1 MKSDKIDNILKAKEL
16 LSKILKDH
24 LENSISNLEIN
35 NQIEI
40 STLSI
45 MRNTSKEI
53 IHYLSQLQNNIEEAK
68 DENKN
73 SYQNSDIENS
83 DNISNKNANETQ
95 NNKSEEMFV
104 EINSILK
111 KKKFNKT
118 RNKEETSVYLENA
131 NYNNNTN
138 NPRIRVSFIS
148 NINKAHNKSELN
160 ITPDHIKRHKPLL
173 NSYMSNK
180 KERSIKTKMIS
191 DMDSSIEVKSIKK
204 RKKNDKSFKAIKLVK
219 NNKNNRHSTPLTLK
233 EKNKNTHDK
242 NDSELSFSKN
252 KNDKIK
258 FIKKGCKT
266 SINFYSKKK
275 HKTEAGS
282 SINDFSI
289 DNISDN
295 KIIEDEKKLMTLCDS
310 VVVDVNKDELL
321 IGNSKL
327 MAVDNLN
334 DDLGLNK
341 ISLSNFDNFGKN
353 NQNKNSLSEKLKSCI
368 QYFIQFLSIKDIL
381 NLCKTKKIILKI
393 VLDLQIK
400 NTKKSIDE
408 INSIL
413 KEKNINL
420 TTIKDSSQPKKV
432 KSFEFNS
439 NSLKSISYLNVIS
452 KTNFIKSITNNNTQ
466 NSSNKKN
473 NNNISKIVLIFDIY
487 FIALGRKKI
496 INDMNGNNNLKIEY
510 ICNYFK
516 NNKNKSIGSIIE
528 SELKGKK
535 FDDATI
541 NSLYE
546 YSSKYVNIINPN
558 YYKKIN
564 KNVAILVF
572 LIKNILDYAG
582 IPHLDNNN
590 NNNSNNKANN
600 QKIISLNKSR
610 LNANKTILEKYT
622 EILNKFNLNN

>member
-1 MKSDKIDNILKAKEL
+1 MKSNKNENSLKTKEL
-16 LSKILKDH
+16 LSKLLRDQ

-45 MRNTSKEI
+45 MRNTSNEI
-53 IHYLSQLQNNIEEAK
+53 INYLFQLQNNTDEIKE
-68 DENKN
+68 ENKN
-73 SYQNSDIENS
+73 SNQNSDIEIS
-83 DNISNKNANETQ
+83 DNNSNANESQ
-95 NNKSEEMFV
+95 NNKNEEMFV

-111 KKKFNKT
+111 KKKYNNT
-118 RNKEETSVYLENA
+118 RNRGESSENLENM

-138 NPRIRVSFIS
+138 NPRLRVSFIS
-148 NINKAHNKSELN
+148 NINNAQNKSELN
-160 ITPDHIKRHKPLL
+160 ITPDNIKRHKPFL
-173 NSYMSNK
+173 NNYISNK
-180 KERSIKTKMIS
+180 KERNYKSKIS
-191 DMDSSIEVKSIKK
+191 NDINSNVDVKSAKK
-204 RKKNDKSFKAIKLVK
+204 RKKNDKSFKAIKIDK
-219 NNKNNRHSTPLTLK
+219 KNKNNRHSTPLTLK
-233 EKNKNTHDK
+233 EKNKNNQDK
-242 NDSELSFSKN
+242 NDSELNISNN
-252 KNDKIK
+252 KNDKNK
-258 FIKKGCKT
+258 FVKKGYKT

-275 HKTEAGS
+275 NKTYAGS
-282 SINDFSI
+282 SINDFSM

-295 KIIEDEKKLMTLCDS
+295 KIIEDEKNLMSLCDS
-310 VVVDVNKDELL
+310 LLVDVNKDELL
-321 IGNSKL
+321 VSNSKL
-327 MAVDNLN
+327 MQIDNLD

-341 ISLSNFDNFGKN
+341 ISFPNLNDFGKN
-353 NQNKNSLSEKLKSCI
+353 NTNKNSFDEKLNSCI

-381 NLCKTKKIILKI
+381 NLCQTKKKILKI

-413 KEKNINL
+413 KEKNIDINN
-420 TTIKDSSQPKKV
+420 INDISQSKKV
-432 KSFEFNS
+432 KPFEFNS

-452 KTNFIKSITNNNTQ
+452 KANFIKSIDNNYPQ
-466 NSSNKKN
+466 NVSNKNN

-528 SELKGKK
+528 NELKGKK
-535 FDDATI
+535 FDDVII

-546 YSSKYVNIINPN
+546 YSFKYANIINPN
-558 YYKKIN
+558 YFKKIN
-564 KNVAILVF
+564 KNIAILVF

-582 IPHLDNNN
+582 IPHVDNN
-590 NNNSNNKANN
+590 NNNSNKANE
-600 QKIISLNKSR
+600 QKIILLNKSR
-610 LNANKTILEKYT
+610 LNANKAILEKYT
-622 EILNKFNLNN
+622 EILNKFNIIN

>member
-1 MKSDKIDNILKAKEL
+1 MKSNKNENSLKTKEL
-16 LSKILKDH
+16 LSKLLRDQ

-45 MRNTSKEI
+45 MRNTSNEI
-53 IHYLSQLQNNIEEAK
+53 IKYLFQLQNNTDEIKE
-68 DENKN
+68 ENKN
-73 SYQNSDIENS
+73 SNQNSDNEIS
-83 DNISNKNANETQ
+83 DNNSNANESQ
-95 NNKSEEMFV
+95 NNKNEEMFV

-111 KKKFNKT
+111 KKKYNNT
-118 RNKEETSVYLENA
+118 RNRGESSENLENM

-138 NPRIRVSFIS
+138 NPRLRVSFIS
-148 NINKAHNKSELN
+148 NINNTQNKSELN
-160 ITPDHIKRHKPLL
+160 ITPDNIKRHKPFL
-173 NSYMSNK
+173 NNYISNK
-180 KERSIKTKMIS
+180 KERNYKSKIS
-191 DMDSSIEVKSIKK
+191 NDINSNVDVKSAKK
-204 RKKNDKSFKAIKLVK
+204 RKKNDKSFKAIKIDK
-219 NNKNNRHSTPLTLK
+219 KNKNNRHSTPLTLK
-233 EKNKNTHDK
+233 EKNKNNQDK
-242 NDSELSFSKN
+242 NDSELNISNN
-252 KNDKIK
+252 KNDKNK
-258 FIKKGCKT
+258 FVKKGYKT

-275 HKTEAGS
+275 NKTYAGS
-282 SINDFSI
+282 SINDFSM

-295 KIIEDEKKLMTLCDS
+295 KIIEDEKNLMSLCDS
-310 VVVDVNKDELL
+310 LLVDVNKDELL
-321 IGNSKL
+321 VSNSKL
-327 MAVDNLN
+327 MQIDNLD

-341 ISLSNFDNFGKN
+341 ISFPNLNDFGKN
-353 NQNKNSLSEKLKSCI
+353 NTNKNSFDEKLNSCI

-381 NLCKTKKIILKI
+381 NLCQTKKKILKI

-413 KEKNINL
+413 KEKNIDINN
-420 TTIKDSSQPKKV
+420 INDISQSKKV
-432 KSFEFNS
+432 KPFEFNS

-452 KTNFIKSITNNNTQ
+452 KANFIKSIDNNYPQ
-466 NSSNKKN
+466 NVSNKNN

-528 SELKGKK
+528 NELKGKK
-535 FDDATI
+535 FDDVII

-546 YSSKYVNIINPN
+546 YSLKYANIINPN

-564 KNVAILVF
+564 KNIAILVF

-582 IPHLDNNN
+582 IPHVDNNN
-590 NNNSNNKANN
+590 NNNKANE
-600 QKIISLNKSR
+600 QKIILLNKSR
-610 LNANKTILEKYT
+610 LNANKAILEKYT
-622 EILNKFNLNN
+622 EILNKFNIIN

>member
-1 MKSDKIDNILKAKEL
+1 MKSNKIQNNLKAKEL
-16 LSKILKDH
+16 LSKLLRDH

-45 MRNTSKEI
+45 MRNTSNEI
-53 IHYLSQLQNNIEEAK
+53 INCLSQLNNNTEEIK
-68 DENKN
+68 EENKN
-73 SYQNSDIENS
+73 SYQNSDIEIS
-83 DNISNKNANETQ
+83 DNNSNEIETQ
-95 NNKSEEMFV
+95 NNKNEEMFE

-111 KKKFNKT
+111 KKKYNNT
-118 RNKEETSVYLENA
+118 RNREEASVYLENM

-138 NPRIRVSFIS
+138 NPRLRVSFIS
-148 NINKAHNKSELN
+148 NINNTHNKSELN
-160 ITPDHIKRHKPLL
+160 ITPDHIKRHKPFL
-173 NSYMSNK
+173 NNYISNK
-180 KERSIKTKMIS
+180 KDRNFKSKIS
-191 DMDSSIEVKSIKK
+191 NDINSNIDVKSAKK
-204 RKKNDKSFKAIKLVK
+204 RKKNDKSFKTIKIEK

-233 EKNKNTHDK
+233 EKSKNAHDK
-242 NDSELSFSKN
+242 NDSELNISNN

-258 FIKKGCKT
+258 FIKKGYKT
-266 SINFYSKKK
+266 SLNFYSKKK
-275 HKTEAGS
+275 HKTIVGS
-282 SINDFSI
+282 SINGFSI

-295 KIIEDEKKLMTLCDS
+295 KIIEDEKNLMSLCDS
-310 VVVDVNKDELL
+310 LLVDVNKDELL
-321 IGNSKL
+321 ISNSKL
-327 MAVDNLN
+327 MPVDNFD

-341 ISLSNFDNFGKN
+341 ISFPNLDDFGKN
-353 NQNKNSLSEKLKSCI
+353 NTNKNTFDEKLKSCI

-381 NLCKTKKIILKI
+381 NLCQTQKKILKI
-393 VLDLQIK
+393 VIDLQIK
-400 NTKKSIDE
+400 NIKKSIDE
-408 INSIL
+408 INTIL
-413 KEKNINL
+413 KDKNIDINDING
-420 TTIKDSSQPKKV
+420 TTQSKKV

-452 KTNFIKSITNNNTQ
+452 KTNFLKSITNNNSQ
-466 NSSNKKN
+466 NSSNINN
-473 NNNISKIVLIFDIY
+473 NNNISKIALIFDIY

-528 SELKGKK
+528 NELKGKK
-535 FDDATI
+535 FDDTII

-546 YSSKYVNIINPN
+546 YSCKYANIINPN

-564 KNVAILVF
+564 KNIAILVF

-582 IPHLDNNN
+582 IPHFDNNTNNN
-590 NNNSNNKANN
+590 NNNKANE

-610 LNANKTILEKYT
+610 LNANKNILEKYT
-622 EILNKFNLNN
+622 EILNKFNIIN

>member
-1 MKSDKIDNILKAKEL
+1 MKSNKNENSLKTKEL
-16 LSKILKDH
+16 LSKLLRDQ

-45 MRNTSKEI
+45 MRNTSNEI
-53 IHYLSQLQNNIEEAK
+53 INYLFQLQNNTDEIKE
-68 DENKN
+68 ENKN
-73 SYQNSDIENS
+73 SNQNSDNEIS
-83 DNISNKNANETQ
+83 DNNSNANESQ
-95 NNKSEEMFV
+95 NNKNEEMFV

-111 KKKFNKT
+111 KKKYNNT
-118 RNKEETSVYLENA
+118 RNRGESSENLENM

-138 NPRIRVSFIS
+138 NPRLRVSFIS
-148 NINKAHNKSELN
+148 NINNTQNKSELN
-160 ITPDHIKRHKPLL
+160 ITPDNIKRHKPFL
-173 NSYMSNK
+173 NNYISNK
-180 KERSIKTKMIS
+180 KDRNYKSKIS
-191 DMDSSIEVKSIKK
+191 NDINSNVDVKSAKK
-204 RKKNDKSFKAIKLVK
+204 RKKNDKSFKAIKIDK
-219 NNKNNRHSTPLTLK
+219 KNKNNRHSTPLTLK
-233 EKNKNTHDK
+233 EKNKNNQDK
-242 NDSELSFSKN
+242 NDSELNISNN
-252 KNDKIK
+252 KNDKNN
-258 FIKKGCKT
+258 FVKKGYKT

-275 HKTEAGS
+275 NKTYAGS
-282 SINDFSI
+282 SINDFSM

-295 KIIEDEKKLMTLCDS
+295 KIIEDEKNLMSLCDS
-310 VVVDVNKDELL
+310 LLVDVNKDELL
-321 IGNSKL
+321 VSNSKL
-327 MAVDNLN
+327 MQIDNLD

-341 ISLSNFDNFGKN
+341 ISFPNLNDFGKN
-353 NQNKNSLSEKLKSCI
+353 NTNKNSFDEKLNSCI

-381 NLCKTKKIILKI
+381 NLCQTKKKILKI

-413 KEKNINL
+413 KEKNIDINN
-420 TTIKDSSQPKKV
+420 INDISQSKKV
-432 KSFEFNS
+432 KPFEFNS

-452 KTNFIKSITNNNTQ
+452 KANFIKSIDNNYPQ
-466 NSSNKKN
+466 NVSNKNN

-528 SELKGKK
+528 NELKGKK
-535 FDDATI
+535 FDDVII

-546 YSSKYVNIINPN
+546 YSFKYANIINPN
-558 YYKKIN
+558 YFKKIN
-564 KNVAILVF
+564 KNIAILVF

-582 IPHLDNNN
+582 IPHVDNNN
-590 NNNSNNKANN
+590 NNNNKANE
-600 QKIISLNKSR
+600 QKIILLNKSR
-610 LNANKTILEKYT
+610 LNANKAILEKYT
-622 EILNKFNLNN
+622 EILNKFNIIN

>member
-1 MKSDKIDNILKAKEL
+1 MKSNKNENSLKTKEL
-16 LSKILKDH
+16 LSKLLRDQ

-45 MRNTSKEI
+45 MRNTSNEI
-53 IHYLSQLQNNIEEAK
+53 IKYLFQLQNNTDEIKE
-68 DENKN
+68 ENKN
-73 SYQNSDIENS
+73 SNQNSDNEIS
-83 DNISNKNANETQ
+83 DNNSNANESQ
-95 NNKSEEMFV
+95 NNKNEEMFV

-111 KKKFNKT
+111 KKKYNNT
-118 RNKEETSVYLENA
+118 RNRGESSENLENM

-138 NPRIRVSFIS
+138 NPRLRVSFIS
-148 NINKAHNKSELN
+148 NINNTQNKSELN
-160 ITPDHIKRHKPLL
+160 ITPDNIKRHKPFL
-173 NSYMSNK
+173 NNYISNK
-180 KERSIKTKMIS
+180 KDRNYKSKIS
-191 DMDSSIEVKSIKK
+191 NDINSNVDVKSAKK
-204 RKKNDKSFKAIKLVK
+204 RKKNDKSFKAIKIDK
-219 NNKNNRHSTPLTLK
+219 KNKNNRHSTPLTLK
-233 EKNKNTHDK
+233 EKNKNNQDK
-242 NDSELSFSKN
+242 NDSELNISNN
-252 KNDKIK
+252 KNDKNK
-258 FIKKGCKT
+258 FVKKGYKT

-275 HKTEAGS
+275 NKTYAGS
-282 SINDFSI
+282 SINDFSM

-295 KIIEDEKKLMTLCDS
+295 KIIEDEKNLMSLCDS
-310 VVVDVNKDELL
+310 LLVDVNKDELL
-321 IGNSKL
+321 VSNSKL
-327 MAVDNLN
+327 MQIDNLD

-341 ISLSNFDNFGKN
+341 ISFPNLNDFGKN
-353 NQNKNSLSEKLKSCI
+353 NTNKNSFDEKLNSCI

-381 NLCKTKKIILKI
+381 NLCQTKKKILKI

-413 KEKNINL
+413 KEKNIDINN
-420 TTIKDSSQPKKV
+420 INDISQSKKV
-432 KSFEFNS
+432 KPFEFNS

-452 KTNFIKSITNNNTQ
+452 KANFIKSIDNNYPQ
-466 NSSNKKN
+466 NVSNKNN

-528 SELKGKK
+528 NELKGKK
-535 FDDATI
+535 FDDVII

-546 YSSKYVNIINPN
+546 YSLKYANIINPN

-564 KNVAILVF
+564 KNIAILVF

-582 IPHLDNNN
+582 IPHVDNNN
-590 NNNSNNKANN
+590 NNNKANE
-600 QKIISLNKSR
+600 QKIILLNKSR
-610 LNANKTILEKYT
+610 LNANKAILEKYT
-622 EILNKFNLNN
+622 EILNKFNIIN

>member
-1 MKSDKIDNILKAKEL
+1 MKSNKNENSLKTKEL
-16 LSKILKDH
+16 LSKLLRDQ

-45 MRNTSKEI
+45 MRNTSNEI
-53 IHYLSQLQNNIEEAK
+53 INYLFQLQNNTDEIKE
-68 DENKN
+68 ENKN
-73 SYQNSDIENS
+73 SNQNSDNEIS
-83 DNISNKNANETQ
+83 DNNSNANESQ
-95 NNKSEEMFV
+95 NNKNEEMFV

-111 KKKFNKT
+111 KKKYNNT
-118 RNKEETSVYLENA
+118 RNRGESSENLENM

-138 NPRIRVSFIS
+138 NPRLRVSFIS
-148 NINKAHNKSELN
+148 NINNTQNKSELN
-160 ITPDHIKRHKPLL
+160 ITPDNIKRHKPFL
-173 NSYMSNK
+173 NNYISNK
-180 KERSIKTKMIS
+180 KDRNYKSKIS
-191 DMDSSIEVKSIKK
+191 NDINSNVDVKSAKK
-204 RKKNDKSFKAIKLVK
+204 RKKNDKSFKAIKIDK
-219 NNKNNRHSTPLTLK
+219 KNKNNRHSTPLTLK
-233 EKNKNTHDK
+233 EKNKNNQDK
-242 NDSELSFSKN
+242 NDSELNISNN
-252 KNDKIK
+252 KNDKNK
-258 FIKKGCKT
+258 FVKKGYKT

-275 HKTEAGS
+275 NKTYAGS
-282 SINDFSI
+282 SINDFSM

-295 KIIEDEKKLMTLCDS
+295 KIIEDEKNLMSLCDS
-310 VVVDVNKDELL
+310 LLVDVNKDELL
-321 IGNSKL
+321 VSNSKL
-327 MAVDNLN
+327 MQIDNLD

-341 ISLSNFDNFGKN
+341 ISFPNLNDFGKN
-353 NQNKNSLSEKLKSCI
+353 NTNKNSFDEKLNSCI

-381 NLCKTKKIILKI
+381 NLCQTKKKILKI

-413 KEKNINL
+413 KEKNIDINN
-420 TTIKDSSQPKKV
+420 INDISQSKKV
-432 KSFEFNS
+432 KPFEFNS

-452 KTNFIKSITNNNTQ
+452 KTNFIKSIDNNYPQ
-466 NSSNKKN
+466 NVSNKNN

-528 SELKGKK
+528 NELKGKK
-535 FDDATI
+535 FDDVII

-546 YSSKYVNIINPN
+546 YSFKYANIINPN

-564 KNVAILVF
+564 KNIAILVF

-582 IPHLDNNN
+582 IPHVDNN
-590 NNNSNNKANN
+590 NNNSNKANE
-600 QKIISLNKSR
+600 QKIILLNKSR
-610 LNANKTILEKYT
+610 LNANKAILEKYT
-622 EILNKFNLNN
+622 EILNKFNIIN

>member
-1 MKSDKIDNILKAKEL
+1 MKSNKNENSLKTKEL
-16 LSKILKDH
+16 LSKLLRDQ

-45 MRNTSKEI
+45 MRNTSNEI
-53 IHYLSQLQNNIEEAK
+53 IKYLFQLQNNTDEIKE
-68 DENKN
+68 ENKN
-73 SYQNSDIENS
+73 SNQNSDNEIS
-83 DNISNKNANETQ
+83 DNNSNANESQ
-95 NNKSEEMFV
+95 NNKNEEMFV

-111 KKKFNKT
+111 KKKYNNT
-118 RNKEETSVYLENA
+118 RNRGESSENLENM

-138 NPRIRVSFIS
+138 NPRLRVSFIS
-148 NINKAHNKSELN
+148 NINNTQNKSELN
-160 ITPDHIKRHKPLL
+160 ITPDNIKRHKPFL
-173 NSYMSNK
+173 NNYISNK
-180 KERSIKTKMIS
+180 KERNYKSKIS
-191 DMDSSIEVKSIKK
+191 NDINSNVDVKSAKK
-204 RKKNDKSFKAIKLVK
+204 RKKNDKSFKAIKIDK
-219 NNKNNRHSTPLTLK
+219 KNKNNRHSTPLTLK
-233 EKNKNTHDK
+233 EKNKNNQDK
-242 NDSELSFSKN
+242 NDSELNISNN
-252 KNDKIK
+252 KNDKNK
-258 FIKKGCKT
+258 FVKKGYKT

-275 HKTEAGS
+275 NKTYAGS
-282 SINDFSI
+282 SINDFSM

-295 KIIEDEKKLMTLCDS
+295 KIIEDEKNLISLCDS
-310 VVVDVNKDELL
+310 LLVDVNKDELL
-321 IGNSKL
+321 VSNSKL
-327 MAVDNLN
+327 MQIDNLD

-341 ISLSNFDNFGKN
+341 ISFPNLNDFGKN
-353 NQNKNSLSEKLKSCI
+353 NTNKNSFDEKLNSCI

-381 NLCKTKKIILKI
+381 NLCQTKKKILKI

-413 KEKNINL
+413 KEKNIDINN
-420 TTIKDSSQPKKV
+420 INDISQSKKV
-432 KSFEFNS
+432 KPFEFNS

-452 KTNFIKSITNNNTQ
+452 KANFIKSIDNNYPQ
-466 NSSNKKN
+466 NVSNKNN

-528 SELKGKK
+528 NEIKGKK
-535 FDDATI
+535 FDDVII

-546 YSSKYVNIINPN
+546 YSFKYANIINPN
-558 YYKKIN
+558 YFKKIN
-564 KNVAILVF
+564 KNIAILVF

-582 IPHLDNNN
+582 IPHVDNNN
-590 NNNSNNKANN
+590 NNNNKANE
-600 QKIISLNKSR
+600 QKIILLNKSR
-610 LNANKTILEKYT
+610 LNANKAILDKYT
-622 EILNKFNLNN
+622 EILNKFNIIN

>member
-1 MKSDKIDNILKAKEL
+1 MKSNKNENSLKTKEL
-16 LSKILKDH
+16 LSKLLRDQ

-45 MRNTSKEI
+45 MRNTSNEI
-53 IHYLSQLQNNIEEAK
+53 INYLSQLQNNTEEIK
-68 DENKN
+68 EENKN
-73 SYQNSDIENS
+73 SNQNSDNEIS
-83 DNISNKNANETQ
+83 DNNSNANETQ
-95 NNKSEEMFV
+95 NNKNEVMFV

-111 KKKFNKT
+111 KKKYNNT
-118 RNKEETSVYLENA
+118 RNREESSVYLENM

-138 NPRIRVSFIS
+138 NPRLRVSFIS
-148 NINKAHNKSELN
+148 NINNTHNKSELN
-160 ITPDHIKRHKPLL
+160 ITPDNIKRHKPFL
-173 NSYMSNK
+173 NNYISNK
-180 KERSIKTKMIS
+180 KEGNFKSKIS
-191 DMDSSIEVKSIKK
+191 SDINSNADVKSAKK
-204 RKKNDKSFKAIKLVK
+204 RKKNDKSFKAIKIDK
-219 NNKNNRHSTPLTLK
+219 KNKNNRHSTPLTLK
-233 EKNKNTHDK
+233 EKNKNAHDK
-242 NDSELSFSKN
+242 NDSELNISNN

-258 FIKKGCKT
+258 FDKKGCKT

-275 HKTEAGS
+275 NKTFAGS
-282 SINDFSI
+282 SINDFSM

-295 KIIEDEKKLMTLCDS
+295 KIIEDEKNLMSLCDS
-310 VVVDVNKDELL
+310 LLVDVNKDELL
-321 IGNSKL
+321 VSNSKL
-327 MAVDNLN
+327 MQIDNLD

-341 ISLSNFDNFGKN
+341 ISFPNVEDSGKN
-353 NQNKNSLSEKLKSCI
+353 NTNKNSFDEKLNSCI

-381 NLCKTKKIILKI
+381 NLCQTKKKILKI

-408 INSIL
+408 ISSIL
-413 KEKNINL
+413 KEKNIDINNIND
-420 TTIKDSSQPKKV
+420 TSQSKKV
-432 KSFEFNS
+432 KPFEFNS

-452 KTNFIKSITNNNTQ
+452 KTNFIKSINNSNPQ
-466 NSSNKKN
+466 NSIN
-473 NNNISKIVLIFDIY
+473 NNNISKIILIFDIY

-496 INDMNGNNNLKIEY
+496 INDMNGDNNLKIEY

-528 SELKGKK
+528 NELKGKK
-535 FDDATI
+535 FDDVII

-546 YSSKYVNIINPN
+546 YSCKYANIINPN

-564 KNVAILVF
+564 KNIAILVF

-582 IPHLDNNN
+582 IPHVDSN
-590 NNNSNNKANN
+590 NNNSNKTNE

-622 EILNKFNLNN
+622 EILNKFNIIN

>member
-1 MKSDKIDNILKAKEL
+1 MKSNKIENSLKTKEL
-16 LSKILKDH
+16 LSKLLRDQ

-45 MRNTSKEI
+45 MRNTSNEI
-53 IHYLSQLQNNIEEAK
+53 INYLFQLQNNTDEIKE
-68 DENKN
+68 ENKN
-73 SYQNSDIENS
+73 SNQNSDNEIS
-83 DNISNKNANETQ
+83 DNNSNANESQ
-95 NNKSEEMFV
+95 NNKNEEMFV

-111 KKKFNKT
+111 KKKYNNT
-118 RNKEETSVYLENA
+118 RNRGESSENLENM

-138 NPRIRVSFIS
+138 NPRLRVSFIS
-148 NINKAHNKSELN
+148 NINNTQNKSELN
-160 ITPDHIKRHKPLL
+160 ITPDNIKRHKPFL
-173 NSYMSNK
+173 NNYISNK
-180 KERSIKTKMIS
+180 KERNYKSKIS
-191 DMDSSIEVKSIKK
+191 NDINSNVDVKSAKK
-204 RKKNDKSFKAIKLVK
+204 RKKNDKSFKAIKIDK
-219 NNKNNRHSTPLTLK
+219 KNKNNRHSTPLTLK
-233 EKNKNTHDK
+233 EKNKNNQDK
-242 NDSELSFSKN
+242 NDSELNISNN
-252 KNDKIK
+252 KNDKNK
-258 FIKKGCKT
+258 FVKKGYKT

-275 HKTEAGS
+275 NKTYAGS
-282 SINDFSI
+282 SINDFSM

-295 KIIEDEKKLMTLCDS
+295 KIIEDEKNLMSLCDS
-310 VVVDVNKDELL
+310 LLVDVNKDELL
-321 IGNSKL
+321 VSNSKL
-327 MAVDNLN
+327 MQIDNLD

-341 ISLSNFDNFGKN
+341 ISFPNLNDFGKN
-353 NQNKNSLSEKLKSCI
+353 NTNKNSFDEKLNSCI

-381 NLCKTKKIILKI
+381 NLCQTKKKILKI

-413 KEKNINL
+413 KEKNIDINN
-420 TTIKDSSQPKKV
+420 INDISQSKKV
-432 KSFEFNS
+432 KPFEFNS

-452 KTNFIKSITNNNTQ
+452 KTNFIKSIDNNYPQ
-466 NSSNKKN
+466 NAPNKN
-473 NNNISKIVLIFDIY
+473 NNKNISKIVLIFDIY

-528 SELKGKK
+528 NELKGKK
-535 FDDATI
+535 FDDVII

-546 YSSKYVNIINPN
+546 YSLKYANIINPN

-564 KNVAILVF
+564 KNIAILVF

-582 IPHLDNNN
+582 IPHVDNNN
-590 NNNSNNKANN
+590 NNNKANE
-600 QKIISLNKSR
+600 QKIILLNKSR
-610 LNANKTILEKYT
+610 LNANKAILEKYT
-622 EILNKFNLNN
+622 EILNKFNIIN

>member
-1 MKSDKIDNILKAKEL
+1 MKSNKNENSLKTKEL
-16 LSKILKDH
+16 LSKLLRDQ

-45 MRNTSKEI
+45 MRNTSNEI
-53 IHYLSQLQNNIEEAK
+53 IKYLFQLQNNTDEIKE
-68 DENKN
+68 ENKN
-73 SYQNSDIENS
+73 SNQNSDNEIS
-83 DNISNKNANETQ
+83 DNNSNANESQ
-95 NNKSEEMFV
+95 NNKNEEMFV

-111 KKKFNKT
+111 KKKYNNT
-118 RNKEETSVYLENA
+118 RNRGESSENLENM

-138 NPRIRVSFIS
+138 NPRLRVSFIS
-148 NINKAHNKSELN
+148 NINNTQNKSELN
-160 ITPDHIKRHKPLL
+160 ITPDNIKRHKPFL
-173 NSYMSNK
+173 NNYISNK
-180 KERSIKTKMIS
+180 KERNYKSKIS
-191 DMDSSIEVKSIKK
+191 NDINSNVDVKSAKK
-204 RKKNDKSFKAIKLVK
+204 RKKNDKSFKAIKIDK
-219 NNKNNRHSTPLTLK
+219 KNKNNRHSTPLTLK
-233 EKNKNTHDK
+233 EKNKNNQDK
-242 NDSELSFSKN
+242 NDSELNISNN
-252 KNDKIK
+252 KNDKNK
-258 FIKKGCKT
+258 FVKKGYKT

-275 HKTEAGS
+275 NKTYAGS
-282 SINDFSI
+282 SINDFSM

-295 KIIEDEKKLMTLCDS
+295 KIIEDEKNLISLCDS
-310 VVVDVNKDELL
+310 LLVDVNKDELL
-321 IGNSKL
+321 VSNSKL
-327 MAVDNLN
+327 MQIDNLD

-341 ISLSNFDNFGKN
+341 ISFPNLNDFGKN
-353 NQNKNSLSEKLKSCI
+353 NTNKNSFDEKLNSCI

-381 NLCKTKKIILKI
+381 NLCQTKKKILKI

-413 KEKNINL
+413 KEKNIDINN
-420 TTIKDSSQPKKV
+420 INDISQSKKV
-432 KSFEFNS
+432 KPFEFNS

-452 KTNFIKSITNNNTQ
+452 KANFIKSIDNNYPQ
-466 NSSNKKN
+466 NVSNKNN

-528 SELKGKK
+528 NELKGKK
-535 FDDATI
+535 FDDVII

-546 YSSKYVNIINPN
+546 YSFKYANIINPN
-558 YYKKIN
+558 YFKKIN
-564 KNVAILVF
+564 KNIAILVF

-582 IPHLDNNN
+582 IPHVDNNN
-590 NNNSNNKANN
+590 NNNNKANE
-600 QKIISLNKSR
+600 QKIILLNKSR
-610 LNANKTILEKYT
+610 LNANKAILDKYT
-622 EILNKFNLNN
+622 EILNKFNIIN

>member
-1 MKSDKIDNILKAKEL
+1 MKSNKIENSLKTKEL
-16 LSKILKDH
+16 LSKLLRDQ

-45 MRNTSKEI
+45 MRNTSNEI
-53 IHYLSQLQNNIEEAK
+53 INYLFQLQNNTDEIKE
-68 DENKN
+68 ENKN
-73 SYQNSDIENS
+73 SNQNSDNEISDKNS
-83 DNISNKNANETQ
+83 NANESQ
-95 NNKSEEMFV
+95 NNKNEEMFV

-111 KKKFNKT
+111 KKKYNNT
-118 RNKEETSVYLENA
+118 RNRGESSENLENM

-138 NPRIRVSFIS
+138 NPRLRVSFIS
-148 NINKAHNKSELN
+148 NINNTQNKSELN
-160 ITPDHIKRHKPLL
+160 ITPDNIKRHKPFL
-173 NSYMSNK
+173 NNYISNK
-180 KERSIKTKMIS
+180 KERNYKSKIS
-191 DMDSSIEVKSIKK
+191 NDINSNVDVKSAKK
-204 RKKNDKSFKAIKLVK
+204 RKKNDKSFKAIKIDK
-219 NNKNNRHSTPLTLK
+219 KNKNNRHSTPLTLK
-233 EKNKNTHDK
+233 EKNKNNQDK
-242 NDSELSFSKN
+242 NDSELNISNN
-252 KNDKIK
+252 KNDKNK
-258 FIKKGCKT
+258 FVKKGYKT

-275 HKTEAGS
+275 NKTYAGS
-282 SINDFSI
+282 SINDFSM

-295 KIIEDEKKLMTLCDS
+295 KIIEDEKNLMSLCDS
-310 VVVDVNKDELL
+310 LLVDVNKDELL
-321 IGNSKL
+321 VSNSKL
-327 MAVDNLN
+327 MQIDNLD

-341 ISLSNFDNFGKN
+341 ISFPNLNDFGKN
-353 NQNKNSLSEKLKSCI
+353 NTNKNSFDEKLNSCI

-381 NLCKTKKIILKI
+381 NLCQTKKKILKI

-413 KEKNINL
+413 KEKNIDINN
-420 TTIKDSSQPKKV
+420 INDISQSKKV
-432 KSFEFNS
+432 KPFEFNS

-452 KTNFIKSITNNNTQ
+452 KTNFIKSIDNNYPQ
-466 NSSNKKN
+466 NVSNKNN

-528 SELKGKK
+528 NELKGKK
-535 FDDATI
+535 FDDVII

-546 YSSKYVNIINPN
+546 YSFKYANIINPN

-564 KNVAILVF
+564 KNIAILVF

-582 IPHLDNNN
+582 IPHVDNNN
-590 NNNSNNKANN
+590 NNNNKANE
-600 QKIISLNKSR
+600 QKIILLNKSR
-610 LNANKTILEKYT
+610 LNANKAILEKYT
-622 EILNKFNLNN
+622 EILNKFNIIN

>member
-1 MKSDKIDNILKAKEL
+1 MKSNKNENSLKTKEL
-16 LSKILKDH
+16 LSKLLRDQ

-45 MRNTSKEI
+45 MRNTSNEI
-53 IHYLSQLQNNIEEAK
+53 INYLFQLQNNTDEIKE
-68 DENKN
+68 ENKN
-73 SYQNSDIENS
+73 SNQNSDIEIS
-83 DNISNKNANETQ
+83 DNNSNANESQ
-95 NNKSEEMFV
+95 NNKNEEMFV

-111 KKKFNKT
+111 KKKYNNT
-118 RNKEETSVYLENA
+118 RNRGESSENLENM

-138 NPRIRVSFIS
+138 NPRLRVSFIS
-148 NINKAHNKSELN
+148 NINNTQNKSELN
-160 ITPDHIKRHKPLL
+160 ITPDNIKRHKPFL
-173 NSYMSNK
+173 NNYISNK
-180 KERSIKTKMIS
+180 KERNYKSKIS
-191 DMDSSIEVKSIKK
+191 NDINSNVDVKSAKK
-204 RKKNDKSFKAIKLVK
+204 RKKNDKSFKAIKIDK
-219 NNKNNRHSTPLTLK
+219 KNKNNRHSTPLTLK
-233 EKNKNTHDK
+233 EKNKNNQDK
-242 NDSELSFSKN
+242 NDSELNISNN
-252 KNDKIK
+252 KNDKNK
-258 FIKKGCKT
+258 FVKKGYKT

-275 HKTEAGS
+275 NKTYAGS
-282 SINDFSI
+282 SINDFSM

-295 KIIEDEKKLMTLCDS
+295 KIIEDEKNLMSLCDS
-310 VVVDVNKDELL
+310 LLVDVNKDELL
-321 IGNSKL
+321 VSNSKL
-327 MAVDNLN
+327 MQIDNLD

-341 ISLSNFDNFGKN
+341 ISFPNLNDFGKN
-353 NQNKNSLSEKLKSCI
+353 NTNKNSFDEKLNSCI

-381 NLCKTKKIILKI
+381 NLCQTKKKILKI

-413 KEKNINL
+413 KEKNIDINN
-420 TTIKDSSQPKKV
+420 INDISQSKKV
-432 KSFEFNS
+432 KPFEFNS

-452 KTNFIKSITNNNTQ
+452 KANFIKSIDNNYPQ
-466 NSSNKKN
+466 NVSNKNN

-528 SELKGKK
+528 NELKGKK
-535 FDDATI
+535 FDDVII

-546 YSSKYVNIINPN
+546 YSLKYANIINPN

-564 KNVAILVF
+564 KNIAILVF

-582 IPHLDNNN
+582 IPHVDNNN
-590 NNNSNNKANN
+590 NNNNKANE
-600 QKIISLNKSR
+600 QKIILLNKSR
-610 LNANKTILEKYT
+610 LNANKAILEKYT
-622 EILNKFNLNN
+622 EILNKFNIIN

>member
-1 MKSDKIDNILKAKEL
+1 MKSNKNENSLKTKEL
-16 LSKILKDH
+16 LSKLLRDQ

-45 MRNTSKEI
+45 MRNTSNEI
-53 IHYLSQLQNNIEEAK
+53 IKYLFQLQNNTDEIKE
-68 DENKN
+68 ENKN
-73 SYQNSDIENS
+73 SNQNSDNEIS
-83 DNISNKNANETQ
+83 DNNSNANESQ
-95 NNKSEEMFV
+95 NNKNEEMFV

-111 KKKFNKT
+111 KKKYNNT
-118 RNKEETSVYLENA
+118 RNRGESSENLENM

-138 NPRIRVSFIS
+138 NPRLRVSFIS
-148 NINKAHNKSELN
+148 NINNTQNKSELN
-160 ITPDHIKRHKPLL
+160 ITPDNIKRHKPFL
-173 NSYMSNK
+173 NNYISNK
-180 KERSIKTKMIS
+180 KERNYKSKIS
-191 DMDSSIEVKSIKK
+191 NDINSNVDVKSAKK
-204 RKKNDKSFKAIKLVK
+204 RKKNDKSFKAIKIDK
-219 NNKNNRHSTPLTLK
+219 KNKNNRHSTPLTLK
-233 EKNKNTHDK
+233 EKNKNNQDK
-242 NDSELSFSKN
+242 NDSELNISNN
-252 KNDKIK
+252 KNDKNK
-258 FIKKGCKT
+258 FVKKGYKT

-275 HKTEAGS
+275 NKTYAGS
-282 SINDFSI
+282 SINDFSM

-295 KIIEDEKKLMTLCDS
+295 KIIEDEKNLMSLCDS
-310 VVVDVNKDELL
+310 LLVDVNKDELL
-321 IGNSKL
+321 VSNSKL
-327 MAVDNLN
+327 MQIDNLD

-341 ISLSNFDNFGKN
+341 ISFPNLNDFGKN
-353 NQNKNSLSEKLKSCI
+353 NTNKNSFDEKLNSCI

-381 NLCKTKKIILKI
+381 NLCQTKKKILKI

-413 KEKNINL
+413 KEKNIDINN
-420 TTIKDSSQPKKV
+420 INDISQSKKV
-432 KSFEFNS
+432 KPFEFNS

-452 KTNFIKSITNNNTQ
+452 KTNFIKSIDNNNPQ
-466 NSSNKKN
+466 NAPNKN
-473 NNNISKIVLIFDIY
+473 NNKNISKIVLIFDIY

-528 SELKGKK
+528 NELKGKK
-535 FDDATI
+535 FDDVII

-546 YSSKYVNIINPN
+546 YSLKYANIINPN

-564 KNVAILVF
+564 KNIAILVF

-582 IPHLDNNN
+582 IPHVDNNN
-590 NNNSNNKANN
+590 NNNNKANE
-600 QKIISLNKSR
+600 QKIILLNKSR
-610 LNANKTILEKYT
+610 LNANKAILEKYT
-622 EILNKFNLNN
+622 EILNKFNIIN

>member
-1 MKSDKIDNILKAKEL
+1 MKSNKNENSLKTKEL
-16 LSKILKDH
+16 LSKLLRDQ

-45 MRNTSKEI
+45 MRNTSNEI
-53 IHYLSQLQNNIEEAK
+53 INYLFQLQNNTDEIKE
-68 DENKN
+68 ENKN
-73 SYQNSDIENS
+73 SNQNSDIEIS
-83 DNISNKNANETQ
+83 DNNSNANESQ
-95 NNKSEEMFV
+95 NNKNEEMFV

-111 KKKFNKT
+111 KKKYNNT
-118 RNKEETSVYLENA
+118 RNRGESSENLENM

-138 NPRIRVSFIS
+138 NPRLRVSFIS
-148 NINKAHNKSELN
+148 NINNTQNKSELN
-160 ITPDHIKRHKPLL
+160 ITPDNIKRHKPFL
-173 NSYMSNK
+173 NNYISNK
-180 KERSIKTKMIS
+180 KERNYKSKIS
-191 DMDSSIEVKSIKK
+191 NDINSNVDVKSAKK
-204 RKKNDKSFKAIKLVK
+204 RKKNDKSFKAIKIDK
-219 NNKNNRHSTPLTLK
+219 KNKNNRHSTPLTLK
-233 EKNKNTHDK
+233 EKNKNNQDK
-242 NDSELSFSKN
+242 NDSELNISNN
-252 KNDKIK
+252 KNDKNK
-258 FIKKGCKT
+258 FVKKGYKT

-275 HKTEAGS
+275 NKTYAGS
-282 SINDFSI
+282 SINDFSM

-295 KIIEDEKKLMTLCDS
+295 KIIEDEKNLMSLCDS
-310 VVVDVNKDELL
+310 LLVDVNKDELL
-321 IGNSKL
+321 VSNSKL
-327 MAVDNLN
+327 MQIDNLD

-341 ISLSNFDNFGKN
+341 ISFPNLNDFGKN
-353 NQNKNSLSEKLKSCI
+353 NTNKNSFDEKLNSCI

-381 NLCKTKKIILKI
+381 NLCQTKKKILKI

-413 KEKNINL
+413 KEKNIDINN
-420 TTIKDSSQPKKV
+420 INDISQSKKV
-432 KSFEFNS
+432 KPFEFNS

-452 KTNFIKSITNNNTQ
+452 KANFIKSIDNNYPQ
-466 NSSNKKN
+466 NAPNKN
-473 NNNISKIVLIFDIY
+473 NNKNISKIVLIFDIY

-528 SELKGKK
+528 NELKGKK
-535 FDDATI
+535 FDDVII

-546 YSSKYVNIINPN
+546 YSLKYANIINPN

-564 KNVAILVF
+564 KNIAILVF

-582 IPHLDNNN
+582 IPHVDNNN
-590 NNNSNNKANN
+590 NNNNKANE
-600 QKIISLNKSR
+600 QKIILLNKSR
-610 LNANKTILEKYT
+610 LNANKAILEKYT
-622 EILNKFNLNN
+622 EILNKFNIIN

>member
-1 MKSDKIDNILKAKEL
+1 MKSNKIENNLKTKEL
-16 LSKILKDH
+16 LSNLLRDH

-45 MRNTSKEI
+45 IRNTSNEI
-53 IHYLSQLQNNIEEAK
+53 INYLSQLQNNMEETK
-68 DENKN
+68 EENKN
-73 SYQNSDIENS
+73 SYQNSDIEINDNNS
-83 DNISNKNANETQ
+83 NANEAQ
-95 NNKSEEMFV
+95 NNKNEEMFE

-111 KKKFNKT
+111 KKKYNNT
-118 RNKEETSVYLENA
+118 RNREEASVYLENM

-138 NPRIRVSFIS
+138 NPRLRVSFIS
-148 NINKAHNKSELN
+148 NINNTHNKSEIN
-160 ITPDHIKRHKPLL
+160 ITPDHIKRHKRFL
-173 NSYMSNK
+173 NNYISNK
-180 KERSIKTKMIS
+180 KEKNFKSKIS
-191 DMDSSIEVKSIKK
+191 NDINSNIDVKSAKK
-204 RKKNDKSFKAIKLVK
+204 RKKYDKSFKAIKIEK
-219 NNKNNRHSTPLTLK
+219 NNKNKRHSTPLTLK
-233 EKNKNTHDK
+233 EKNKNVNDK
-242 NDSELSFSKN
+242 NDSELNINNN
-252 KNDKIK
+252 KTDKIK
-258 FIKKGCKT
+258 FIKKGYKT
-266 SINFYSKKK
+266 SLNFYSKKK
-275 HKTEAGS
+275 NKTLAGS

-295 KIIEDEKKLMTLCDS
+295 KIIEDEKHLISLCDS
-310 VVVDVNKDELL
+310 LLVDVNKDELL
-321 IGNSKL
+321 VNNSKL
-327 MAVDNLN
+327 MLSNNFD

-341 ISLSNFDNFGKN
+341 ISFPNLEDLGKN
-353 NQNKNSLSEKLKSCI
+353 NTNKKTFDEKLKSCI
-368 QYFIQFLSIKDIL
+368 HYFIQFLSIKDIL
-381 NLCKTKKIILKI
+381 NLCQTQKKIFKI

-413 KEKNINL
+413 KEKNIDINNINS
-420 TTIKDSSQPKKV
+420 TSQPKKV

-452 KTNFIKSITNNNTQ
+452 KTNFIKSISNNNPQ
-466 NSSNKKN
+466 NASNKIN

-496 INDMNGNNNLKIEY
+496 INDMDGNNNLKIEY

-516 NNKNKSIGSIIE
+516 NNKIKSIGSIIE
-528 SELKGKK
+528 NELKGKK
-535 FDDATI
+535 FDDAII

-546 YSSKYVNIINPN
+546 YSCKYANIINPN

-564 KNVAILVF
+564 KNIAILVF

-582 IPHLDNNN
+582 IPHVDNNN
-590 NNNSNNKANN
+590 NNNNNNKVNE

-622 EILNKFNLNN
+622 EILNKFNIIN

>member
-1 MKSDKIDNILKAKEL
+1 MKSNKNENSLKTKEL
-16 LSKILKDH
+16 LSKLLRDQ

-45 MRNTSKEI
+45 MRNTSNEI
-53 IHYLSQLQNNIEEAK
+53 INYLFQLQNNTDEIKE
-68 DENKN
+68 ENKN
-73 SYQNSDIENS
+73 SNQNSDIEIS
-83 DNISNKNANETQ
+83 DNNSNANESQ
-95 NNKSEEMFV
+95 NNKNEEMFV

-111 KKKFNKT
+111 KKKYNNT
-118 RNKEETSVYLENA
+118 RNRGESSENLENM

-138 NPRIRVSFIS
+138 NPRLRVSFIS
-148 NINKAHNKSELN
+148 NINNTQNKSELN
-160 ITPDHIKRHKPLL
+160 ITPDNIKRHKPFL
-173 NSYMSNK
+173 NNYISNK
-180 KERSIKTKMIS
+180 KERNYKSKIS
-191 DMDSSIEVKSIKK
+191 NDINSNVDVKSAKK
-204 RKKNDKSFKAIKLVK
+204 RKKNDKSFKAIKIDK
-219 NNKNNRHSTPLTLK
+219 KNKNNRHSTPLTLK
-233 EKNKNTHDK
+233 EKNKNNQDK
-242 NDSELSFSKN
+242 NDSELNISNN
-252 KNDKIK
+252 KNDKNK
-258 FIKKGCKT
+258 FVKKGYKT

-275 HKTEAGS
+275 NKTYAGS
-282 SINDFSI
+282 SINDFSM

-295 KIIEDEKKLMTLCDS
+295 KIIEDEKNLMSLCDS
-310 VVVDVNKDELL
+310 LLVDVNKDELL
-321 IGNSKL
+321 VSNSKL
-327 MAVDNLN
+327 MQIDNLD

-341 ISLSNFDNFGKN
+341 ISFPNLNDFGKN
-353 NQNKNSLSEKLKSCI
+353 NTNKNSFDEKLNSCI

-381 NLCKTKKIILKI
+381 NLCQTKKKILKI

-413 KEKNINL
+413 KEKNIDINN
-420 TTIKDSSQPKKV
+420 INDISQSKKV
-432 KSFEFNS
+432 KPFEFNS

-452 KTNFIKSITNNNTQ
+452 KANFIKSIDNNYPQ
-466 NSSNKKN
+466 NVSNKNN

-516 NNKNKSIGSIIE
+516 NNKNKSIGNIIE
-528 SELKGKK
+528 NELKGKK
-535 FDDATI
+535 FDDVII

-546 YSSKYVNIINPN
+546 YSFKYANIINPN

-564 KNVAILVF
+564 KNIAILVF

-582 IPHLDNNN
+582 IPHVDNNN
-590 NNNSNNKANN
+590 NNNNKANE
-600 QKIISLNKSR
+600 QKIILLNKSR
-610 LNANKTILEKYT
+610 LNANKAILEKYT
-622 EILNKFNLNN
+622 EILNKFNIIN

>member
-1 MKSDKIDNILKAKEL
+1 MKSNKIENNLKTKEL
-16 LSKILKDH
+16 LSNLLRDH

-45 MRNTSKEI
+45 IRNTSNEI
-53 IHYLSQLQNNIEEAK
+53 INYLSQLQNNMEETK
-68 DENKN
+68 EENEN
-73 SYQNSDIENS
+73 SYQNSDIIINDNNS
-83 DNISNKNANETQ
+83 NANETQ
-95 NNKSEEMFV
+95 NNKNEEMFE

-111 KKKFNKT
+111 KKKYNNT
-118 RNKEETSVYLENA
+118 RNREESSVYLENM

-138 NPRIRVSFIS
+138 NPRLRVSFIS
-148 NINKAHNKSELN
+148 NINNTHNKSEIN
-160 ITPDHIKRHKPLL
+160 ITPDHIKRHKRFL
-173 NSYMSNK
+173 NNYISNK
-180 KERSIKTKMIS
+180 KEKNFKSKIS
-191 DMDSSIEVKSIKK
+191 NDINSNIDVKSAKK
-204 RKKNDKSFKAIKLVK
+204 RKKYDKSFKAIKIEK

-233 EKNKNTHDK
+233 EKSKNAHDK
-242 NDSELSFSKN
+242 NDSELNINNN
-252 KNDKIK
+252 KTDKIK
-258 FIKKGCKT
+258 FIKKGYKT
-266 SINFYSKKK
+266 SLNFYSKKK
-275 HKTEAGS
+275 NKTLAGS
-282 SINDFSI
+282 SINDFSL

-295 KIIEDEKKLMTLCDS
+295 KIIEDEKHLISLCDS
-310 VVVDVNKDELL
+310 LLVDVNKDELL
-321 IGNSKL
+321 VNNSKL
-327 MAVDNLN
+327 MLSNNFD

-341 ISLSNFDNFGKN
+341 IAFPNLEDNGKN
-353 NQNKNSLSEKLKSCI
+353 KTNKKTFDEKLKSCI

-381 NLCKTKKIILKI
+381 NLYQTQKQIFKI

-408 INSIL
+408 INLIL
-413 KEKNINL
+413 KEKNIDINNINS
-420 TTIKDSSQPKKV
+420 TSQSKKV

-452 KTNFIKSITNNNTQ
+452 KTNFIKSISNNNPQ
-466 NSSNKKN
+466 NASNKIN

-496 INDMNGNNNLKIEY
+496 INDMDGNNNLKIEY

-516 NNKNKSIGSIIE
+516 NNKIKSIGSIIE
-528 SELKGKK
+528 NELKGKK
-535 FDDATI
+535 FDDAII

-546 YSSKYVNIINPN
+546 YSCKYANIINPN

-564 KNVAILVF
+564 KNIAILVF

-582 IPHLDNNN
+582 IPHVDNNN
-590 NNNSNNKANN
+590 NNNNNNKVNE

-622 EILNKFNLNN
+622 EILNKFNIIN

>member
-1 MKSDKIDNILKAKEL
+1 MKSNKNENSLKTKEL
-16 LSKILKDH
+16 LSKLLRDQ

-45 MRNTSKEI
+45 MRNTSNEI
-53 IHYLSQLQNNIEEAK
+53 INYLFQLQNNTDEIKE
-68 DENKN
+68 ENKN
-73 SYQNSDIENS
+73 SNQNSDNEIS
-83 DNISNKNANETQ
+83 DNNSNANESQ
-95 NNKSEEMFV
+95 NNKNEEMFV

-111 KKKFNKT
+111 KKKYNNT
-118 RNKEETSVYLENA
+118 RNRGESSENLENM

-138 NPRIRVSFIS
+138 NPRLRVSFIS
-148 NINKAHNKSELN
+148 NINNTQNKSELN
-160 ITPDHIKRHKPLL
+160 ITPDNIKRHKPFL
-173 NSYMSNK
+173 NNYISNK
-180 KERSIKTKMIS
+180 KERNYKSKIS
-191 DMDSSIEVKSIKK
+191 NDINSNVDVKSAKK
-204 RKKNDKSFKAIKLVK
+204 RKKNDKSFKAIKIDK
-219 NNKNNRHSTPLTLK
+219 KNKNNRHSTPLTLK
-233 EKNKNTHDK
+233 EKNKNNQDK
-242 NDSELSFSKN
+242 NDSELNISNN
-252 KNDKIK
+252 KNDKNK
-258 FIKKGCKT
+258 FVKKGYKT

-275 HKTEAGS
+275 NKTYAGS
-282 SINDFSI
+282 SINDFSM

-295 KIIEDEKKLMTLCDS
+295 KIIEDEKNLMSLCDS
-310 VVVDVNKDELL
+310 LLVDVNKDELL
-321 IGNSKL
+321 VSNSKL
-327 MAVDNLN
+327 MQIDNLD

-341 ISLSNFDNFGKN
+341 ISFPNLNDFGKN
-353 NQNKNSLSEKLKSCI
+353 NTNKNSFDEKLNSCI

-381 NLCKTKKIILKI
+381 NLCQTKKKILKI

-413 KEKNINL
+413 KEKNIDINN
-420 TTIKDSSQPKKV
+420 INDISQSKKV
-432 KSFEFNS
+432 KPFEFNS

-452 KTNFIKSITNNNTQ
+452 KTNFIKSIDNNYPQ
-466 NSSNKKN
+466 NAPNKN
-473 NNNISKIVLIFDIY
+473 NNKNISKIVLIFDIY

-528 SELKGKK
+528 NELKGKK
-535 FDDATI
+535 FDDVII

-546 YSSKYVNIINPN
+546 YSLKYANIINPN

-564 KNVAILVF
+564 KNIAILVF

-582 IPHLDNNN
+582 IPHVDNNN
-590 NNNSNNKANN
+590 NNNNKANE
-600 QKIISLNKSR
+600 QKIILLNKSR
-610 LNANKTILEKYT
+610 LNANKAILEKYT
-622 EILNKFNLNN
+622 EILNKFNIIN